1 MPFVKTIKN
10 KAYSKRYQTKWRRR
24 RQGKTDYQARK
35 RLVVNDKHK
44 YDAKKYRFVVR
55 RTNRRIITSVIYATM
70 KGDMTM
76 CTADSLELKGYGVS
90 CGLTNYAAAYA
101 TGLLCA
107 RRLLKDKKLDT
118 AFKGNEKVDG
128 TFYSV
133 AEGDHERRPFKAFLD
148 VGLVRTTTGN
158 RVFGAMKGASDGG
171 LHIPHETKRFPG
183 FRKEK
188 AEAVVDKRGKKVEDE
203 KAKAKSVFTADEHRE
218 HIFGIHVQ
226 EYYDLLKEQNAQ
238 RFKKQFSQ
246 WEKALKGKSFEDIYT
261 ALHKAI
267 RAKPERV
274 AKKEGKRT
282 RTVVTKGPALV
293 QKNSLAKSKN
303 GGKWIRE
310 KKIGKT
316 VRQTRVQDKMK
327 KIIQELHQ

>member
-1 MPFVKTIKN
+1 MAFVKTVKN

-44 YDAKKYRFVVR
+44 YDTKKYRFVVR
-55 RTNRRIITSVIYATM
+55 RTNRRIITSVMYTTM

-118 AFKGNEKVDG
+118 AFKGVEKADG
-128 TFYSV
+128 KFYSV
-133 AEGDHERRPFKAFLD
+133 AEGDNERRPFKAYLD

-158 RVFGAMKGASDGG
+158 RVFGAMKGACDGG
-171 LHIPHETKRFPG
+171 LHIPHETRRFPG
-183 FRKEK
+183 FRLEK
-188 AEAVVDKRGKKVEDE
+188 AEVVTDKRGKKVEDQT
-203 KAKAKSVFTADEHRE
+203 AKAKEVFTHDEHRE

-246 WEKALKGKSFEDIYT
+246 WEKALKGKSFEDVYT
-261 ALHKAI
+261 AVHKAI
-267 RAKPERV
+267 RAKPERTK
-274 AKKEGKRT
+274 AKAGKIT
-282 RTVVTKGPALV
+282 RTVVKKAPALV
-293 QKNSLAKSKN
+293 QKNSK
-303 GGKWIRE
+303 GKEWLRE
-310 KKIGKT
+310 KKIGKALRT
-316 VRQTRVQDKMK
+316 KRVQDKMK